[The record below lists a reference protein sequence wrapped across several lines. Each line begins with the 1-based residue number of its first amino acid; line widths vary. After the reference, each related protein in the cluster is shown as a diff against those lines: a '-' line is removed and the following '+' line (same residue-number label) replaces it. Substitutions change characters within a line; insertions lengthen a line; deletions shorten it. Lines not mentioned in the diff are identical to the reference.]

1 MTSRFLAASVAA
13 AALTFASSAMADVI
27 KVGVIGPMSGP
38 FSSVG
43 QAWDGAIKAYQ
54 KIHGTTAGG
63 HTVEIVY
70 RDLPEVN
77 PAQAKAL
84 AQELVIKEKVQ
95 YLAGMYFTPDA
106 VTVGTLAQEAK
117 VPAVIF
123 NAATSSILDKSE
135 YLLRT
140 SYTLPQVSVPV
151 AKYAL
156 EKKVKTV
163 VTLVSDYGPGL
174 DSENAFAATFTAG
187 GGTVVEKIRAPL
199 KTTDFGPFMQKAKAL
214 KPDALFVF
222 APGGPPTYALTK
234 AYNESGLKDAGVR
247 FLGTGETSEVD
258 LQTLGAGAMG
268 FETGLFYSPSH
279 KSAVNDTFIKALAA
293 VAPGVV
299 PSATV
304 VGPYDGMQL
313 IYHMIE
319 ATGGQRDSA
328 KAMASARGYAWE
340 SPRGPLKIDAK
351 SRDLIQNV
359 YMRVVEKDA
368 TGKYI
373 NREFRTF
380 DMQPDYGRVGDT
392 ATAAK

>member
-1 MTSRFLAASVAA
+1 MISKLAAA
-13 AALTFASSAMADVI
+13 AALIAWTSSTWADVI

-54 KIHGTTAGG
+54 KMHGNRVGND
-63 HTVEIVY
+63 TVEVVY

-106 VTVGTLAQEAK
+106 VAVGALAQEAK

-174 DSENAFAATFTAG
+174 DSENAFVATFTAG

-199 KTTDFGPFMQKAKAL
+199 KTTDFGPFVQKAKAL
-214 KPDALFVF
+214 KPDAVFVF
-222 APGGPPTYALTK
+222 APGGPPTYALAK
-234 AYNESGLKDAGVR
+234 AYNESGLKEAGVR

-258 LQTLGAGAMG
+258 LQTLGAGAVG
-268 FETGLFYSPSH
+268 FETGLFYSPIH
-279 KSAVNDTFIKALAA
+279 KSAVNDAFIKALAE
-293 VAPGVV
+293 VAPKVI

-304 VGPYDGMQL
+304 VGPFDGMHL
-313 IYHMIE
+313 VYHMID
-319 ATGGQRDSA
+319 ATKGQRDSA
-328 KAMASARGYAWE
+328 KALAAARGFAWE
-340 SPRGPLKIDAK
+340 SPRGPLKIDPK
-351 SRDLIQNV
+351 SRELIQNV

-368 TGKYI
+368 TGKYV

-380 DMQPDYGRVGDT
+380 EMQPDHGRTLEAVT
-392 ATAAK
+392 AK